1 MKKLLK
7 FIFYVTISMFLLI
20 TVFVFNNIVEKSVL
34 KIKIVKKSK
43 NDFIKEMKNIK
54 EIKEKINFL

>member
-20 TVFVFNNIVEKSVL
+20 TVFVFNNIVEKSG
-34 KIKIVKKSK
+34 IKNK
-43 NDFIKEMKNIK
+43 NSEEIKNEFIKEIKNVK
-54 EIKEKINFL
+54 EIKEKN

>member
-20 TVFVFNNIVEKSVL
+20 TVFVFNNIVEKSG
-34 KIKIVKKSK
+34 IKNKNSEEIK

-54 EIKEKINFL
+54 EIKEKN